1 MKRHDSYVT
10 LFPKH
15 SSNCQV
21 RTVTVADR
29 TGSVNLS
36 VWDDPGKLINP
47 GDIIRISKV
56 YANVWKKCLTLYIGK
71 GGELSKVGEF
81 CLVFSET
88 PFMSEPSRELAAVQA
103 QIQAE
108 RSLGGENG
116 FAQRKMYSTNN
127 GKVLEK

>member
-56 YANVWKKCLTLYIGK
+56 YANVWKN
-71 GGELSKVGEF
+71 
-81 CLVFSET
+81 ET